1 MADFQQF
8 YGCWDF
14 RSFPPEVAAALAAEL
29 PADSRSARFLAGDVP
44 DVQTLLSAAIVDQL
58 QALNFRLFGDQERA
72 PESIVARLMNAA
84 DKDPEA
90 LSFGSPEEFEAA
102 RAALLERQRKEA
114 EQHA

>member
-1 MADFQQF
+1 MTDFQQF

-58 QALNFRLFGDQERA
+58 QALNFRLFGDQEHA
-72 PESIVARLMNAA
+72 PESIVARLMNA
-84 DKDPEA
+84 DEKEPET
-90 LSFGSPEEFEAA
+90 LSFGSPEDYEAA
-102 RAALLERQRKEA
+102 RARFLERQRKEA
-114 EQHA
+114 ERNA